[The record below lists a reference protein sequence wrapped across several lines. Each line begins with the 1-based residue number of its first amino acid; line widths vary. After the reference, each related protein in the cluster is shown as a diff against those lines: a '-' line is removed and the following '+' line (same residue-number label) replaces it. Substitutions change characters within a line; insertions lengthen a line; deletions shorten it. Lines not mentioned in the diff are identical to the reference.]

1 MAGASRGKQFGWISS
16 PECLVGKLSVTAI
29 SETLS
34 GAQRYISGMGSWAQ
48 SAAGGHAELY
58 GDELVEEVTIL

>member
-1 MAGASRGKQFGWISS
+1 
-16 PECLVGKLSVTAI
+16 VGKLSVTAI

-48 SAAGGHAELY
+48 SAAGGHVELD
-58 GDELVEEVTIL
+58 GDELVEEVTII